1 MTTALLILARAFHF
15 GSGMILV
22 GVVAFRWLVLLPAF
36 AGEAD
41 ETWQK
46 FTPLFRRL
54 HALFL
59 GSGII
64 LVVSGAAL
72 FWAVAAGM
80 SGTSLTESLTRDTL
94 GTVLFQTQFGS
105 VFQWRLGLA
114 VALGV
119 MMWGLV
125 RNQWQLRRKPSLLET
140 AAGFVATALVVS
152 MAWTGHAAA
161 TGGPDFW
168 WRVMADATHLF
179 AASIWPTGLLPF
191 ALFLGCARQVDDIS
205 RLGPVLATARRFSSV
220 SFITVGILITTGI
233 INTCFIV
240 GSFQALVTTD
250 YGRILCLKLFL
261 FLVILGIAVWNRYR
275 LLPLILL
282 RANTSEKSLVFPL
295 LQCLQNFVATEFSVA
310 IVVIIVV
317 SVLGTTPPP
326 R

>member
-22 GVVAFRWLVLLPAF
+22 SVVAFRWLVLLPGF

-46 FTPLFRRL
+46 FTPLFRKL
-54 HALFL
+54 HVLFI
-59 GSGII
+59 GSGVI

-72 FWAVAAGM
+72 FWAVASGM
-80 SGTSLTESLTRDTL
+80 SDTSLTESLTWETL

-114 VALGV
+114 VALG
-119 MMWGLV
+119 MMLWGLAQ
-125 RNQWQLRRKPSLLET
+125 NQWQLRRKSSLLEM
-140 AAGFVATALVVS
+140 AAGFVATGLVVS

-168 WRVMADATHLF
+168 WRVPADATHLF

-191 ALFLGCARQVDDIS
+191 ALFLGCARQVDDFS
-205 RLGPVLATARRFSSV
+205 CLRPVLAAAGRFSAL
-220 SFITVGILITTGI
+220 SFITVGVLIASGI
-233 INTCFIV
+233 INTYFIV
-240 GSFQALVTTD
+240 GSFQALVATD
-250 YGRILCLKLFL
+250 YGWILCLKLFL
-261 FLVILGIAVWNRYR
+261 FLLILGIAVWNRYR

-282 RANTSEKSLVFPL
+282 RADASEKSLVFSL
-295 LQCLQNFVATEFSVA
+295 LQRLQNFVTTEFVLAVA
-310 IVVIIVV
+310 IILVV